1 MVRGDNVLMT
11 YVTLCP
17 IDEFTTKM
25 FVGFSQNFG
34 VPSSLFVLMGK
45 AIVEQDRA
53 ILENLD
59 SSFRF
64 KGMNGEHDEL
74 VVAYRE
80 ALHNSIFK

>member
-1 MVRGDNVLMT
+1 
-11 YVTLCP
+11 
-17 IDEFTTKM
+17 M

-64 KGMNGEHDEL
+64 KGIPGEHDEL
-74 VVAYRE
+74 VETYRKS
-80 ALHNSIFK
+80 LHELIFK